1 MFFFKKK
8 SVRDY
13 LTEPTFLK
21 EYNLLL
27 EERNQRLLTYEA
39 PKKEEPNKVVEKKR
53 RFPKRDETAK
63 EEKAVEP
70 EKVEKAVEAVEIK
83 EVEKTVEPEK
93 TIEVIEDEKIEVI
106 EEPVKKVSF
115 FDKLSSS
122 LSKTKNNIIGKI
134 NEIISDNAKIDDDT
148 LDDLEEALYTSDIG
162 VKTTEQIIENIRQRV
177 RLEKY
182 EDTSALKTLI
192 HEEIAKL
199 VRTDDNLAKAD
210 FDKKPYV
217 ILVVGVNGNGKTTT
231 IGKLSKYYK
240 NLGKKVIVGAADT
253 FRAAAIEQLEE
264 WTKRARVEIVKQQI
278 NSDPAAVAYNT
289 YQTAISRDADV
300 VLIDTAGR
308 LHNKI
313 NLMNELE
320 KITKVL
326 KKFDIDAPHEVLLV
340 LDATTGQ
347 NAVSQAKQFQLS
359 SGVSGLVLTKLD
371 GTAKGGVAIA
381 INQELKIP
389 VKFIGVGEKIEDL
402 QVFNVEEY
410 VKAIFS

>member
-1 MFFFKKK
+1 MSLFKKK

-13 LTEPTFLK
+13 LTEPEFLK
-21 EYNLLL
+21 EYNKLLAA
-27 EERNQRLLTYEA
+27 RDKKQLTHKAVAKDIVKET
-39 PKKEEPNKVVEKKR
+39 KKEI
-53 RFPKRDETAK
+53 
-63 EEKAVEP
+63 EEES
-70 EKVEKAVEAVEIK
+70 
-83 EVEKTVEPEK
+83 
-93 TIEVIEDEKIEVI
+93 KIEVKVPVVE
-106 EEPVKKVSF
+106 EEPKVKVSF
-115 FDKLSSS
+115 IDKLSSS
-122 LSKTKNNIIGKI
+122 LSKTKNNIVGKI
-134 NEIISDNAKIDDDT
+134 NEIISSNAKIDDDT

-162 VKTTEQIIENIRQRV
+162 VKTTEQIIENIRQRI

-182 EDTSALKTLI
+182 EDTSALKNLI

-199 VRTDDNLAKAD
+199 VKTDDNLAKAD

-231 IGKLSKYYK
+231 IGKLAHYYK
-240 NLGKKVIVGAADT
+240 NLGKQVIVGAADT

-264 WTKRARVEIVKQQI
+264 WTKRAGVEIVKQQI
-278 NSDPAAVAYNT
+278 DSDPAAVAYNT

-320 KITKVL
+320 KIAKVL
-326 KKFDIDAPHEVLLV
+326 KKFDVDAPHEVLLV

-347 NAVSQAKQFQLS
+347 NAVSQAKQFKLS
-359 SGVSGLVLTKLD
+359 SGVTGLILTKLD

>member
-1 MFFFKKK
+1 MPFFKKK

-13 LTEPTFLK
+13 LTEPEFLQ

-27 EERNQRLLTYEA
+27 EERDKRLLTTTNISKDKISE
-39 PKKEEPNKVVEKKR
+39 KVIKKKR
-53 RFPKRDETAK
+53 RFTSDKETTVPPIAK
-63 EEKAVEP
+63 EQEEILEEK
-70 EKVEKAVEAVEIK
+70 EIIDTK
-83 EVEKTVEPEK
+83 EDP
-93 TIEVIEDEKIEVI
+93 I
-106 EEPVKKVSF
+106 VKKVSF
-115 FDKLSSS
+115 FDKLSNS
-122 LSKTKNNIIGKI
+122 LSKTKNNIVGKI
-134 NEIISDNAKIDDDT
+134 NEIVSSNAKIDDDT

-162 VKTTEQIIENIRQRV
+162 VKTTEQIIENIRSRV

-182 EDTSALKTLI
+182 EDTSALKNLI

-199 VRTDDNLAKAD
+199 VKTDDNLAKAN

-231 IGKLSKYYK
+231 IGKLAKYYK
-240 NLGKKVIVGAADT
+240 NLGRKVIVGAADT

-264 WTKRARVEIVKQQI
+264 WTKRADVEIVKQQI
-278 NSDPAAVAYNT
+278 NSDPAAVAYNS

-320 KITKVL
+320 KIAKVL
-326 KKFDIDAPHEVLLV
+326 KKFDVDAPHEVLLV

-347 NAVSQAKQFQLS
+347 NAVSQAKQFHLS

>member
-1 MFFFKKK
+1 MSFFKKK

-13 LTEPTFLK
+13 LTEPAFLK

-27 EERNQRLLTYEA
+27 EERNKRLLAA
-39 PKKEEPNKVVEKKR
+39 PVSESKEEPVKKVVEKKR
-53 RFPKRDETAK
+53 KFTLEKKETKIEEQKPIITK
-63 EEKAVEP
+63 EE
-70 EKVEKAVEAVEIK
+70 EKVIVEEQPV
-83 EVEKTVEPEK
+83 
-93 TIEVIEDEKIEVI
+93 
-106 EEPVKKVSF
+106 VKKVSF
-115 FDKLSSS
+115 FDKLSGS

-134 NEIISDNAKIDDDT
+134 NEIVSSNAKIDDDT

-162 VKTTEQIIENIRQRV
+162 VKTTEQIIENIRQRI

-182 EDTSALKTLI
+182 EDTSALKNLI

-199 VRTDDNLAKAD
+199 VKTDDNLAKAD
-210 FDKKPYV
+210 FEKKPYV

-231 IGKLSKYYK
+231 IGKLAHYYK
-240 NLGKKVIVGAADT
+240 NLGKQVIVGAADT

-264 WTKRARVEIVKQQI
+264 WTKRAGVEIVKQQI

-347 NAVSQAKQFQLS
+347 NAVSQAKQFKLS
-359 SGVSGLVLTKLD
+359 SGVTGLVLTKLD

-389 VKFIGVGEKIEDL
+389 VKLLAVISI
-402 QVFNVEEY
+402 
-410 VKAIFS
+410 

>member
-1 MFFFKKK
+1 MSFFKKK

-13 LTEPTFLK
+13 LTEPEFLK
-21 EYNLLL
+21 EYNILLAA
-27 EERNQRLLTYEA
+27 RDKKQLTH
-39 PKKEEPNKVVEKKR
+39 
-53 RFPKRDETAK
+53 
-63 EEKAVEP
+63 KAVAKDIVKET
-70 EKVEKAVEAVEIK
+70 KKEIK
-83 EVEKTVEPEK
+83 EES
-93 TIEVIEDEKIEVI
+93 KIEVKVPVVE
-106 EEPVKKVSF
+106 EEPKVKVSF
-115 FDKLSSS
+115 IDKLSSS
-122 LSKTKNNIIGKI
+122 LSKTKNNIVGKI
-134 NEIISDNAKIDDDT
+134 NEIISSNAKIDDDT

-162 VKTTEQIIENIRQRV
+162 VKTTEQIIENIRQRI

-182 EDTSALKTLI
+182 EDTSALKNLI

-199 VRTDDNLAKAD
+199 VKTDDNLAKAD

-231 IGKLSKYYK
+231 IGKLAHYYK
-240 NLGKKVIVGAADT
+240 NLGKQVIVGAADT

-264 WTKRARVEIVKQQI
+264 WTKRAGVEIVKQQI
-278 NSDPAAVAYNT
+278 DSDPAAVAYNT

-320 KITKVL
+320 KIAKVL

-347 NAVSQAKQFQLS
+347 NAVSQAKQFKLS
-359 SGVSGLVLTKLD
+359 SGVTGLILTKLD

>member
-1 MFFFKKK
+1 MSFFKKK

-13 LTEPTFLK
+13 LTEPAFLK

-27 EERNQRLLTYEA
+27 EERNKRLLAA
-39 PKKEEPNKVVEKKR
+39 PISVSKEEPTKKNVVEKKR
-53 RFPKRDETAK
+53 KFTLEKETK
-63 EEKAVEP
+63 IEEKKSIVTEE
-70 EKVEKAVEAVEIK
+70 EKVIVEEQPV
-83 EVEKTVEPEK
+83 
-93 TIEVIEDEKIEVI
+93 
-106 EEPVKKVSF
+106 VKKVSF
-115 FDKLSSS
+115 FDKLSGS

-134 NEIISDNAKIDDDT
+134 NEIVSSNAKIDDDT

-162 VKTTEQIIENIRQRV
+162 VKTTEQIIENIRQRI

-182 EDTSALKTLI
+182 EDTSALKNLI

-199 VRTDDNLAKAD
+199 VKTDDNLAKAD

-231 IGKLSKYYK
+231 IGKLAKYYK
-240 NLGKKVIVGAADT
+240 NLGKQVIVGAADT

-264 WTKRARVEIVKQQI
+264 WTKRAGVEIVKQQI

-347 NAVSQAKQFQLS
+347 NAVSQAKQFKLS
-359 SGVSGLVLTKLD
+359 SGVTGLVLTKLD